1 MKKLFAV
8 IALLFIGGLTV
19 AQNLPAISAEIR
31 PRFNIDNRDFNSNT
45 KSHSYTEMRS
55 RLGADFNAFENLN
68 MFVQVQDSRIWGT
81 EPSTLTNTSN
91 VDLHQAYFQLSDFF
105 KLPLDLKVGRME
117 VKYGPER
124 LIGAVG
130 WSNVGRSFD
139 GAILKYKRNN
149 FTIDFFALK
158 EAESMQLNDTL
169 DASVYGAYSN
179 VKVGESY
186 SIQPFVIYYNSEK
199 ASYPFEN
206 ITAGLYVTG
215 KSGGFFHETEFA
227 YQTGKR
233 KDNVDLKLNAL
244 MAALNLGYNF
254 DAKVKPYVK
263 AGVDYLSGD
272 NDPTDNK
279 VKVFNT
285 LFATNHKY
293 YGYMDYFI
301 NIPADTYGLGLMDIH
316 ASVGLTPFENF
327 GIDVKGHLFNSAE
340 DFVLINGSTTK
351 SFGTEIDITLKYK
364 YNKAV
369 GFEAGLGFFSPGD
382 IFKETRG
389 PDSSTWFYLMSVV
402 AL

>member
-149 FTIDFFALK
+149 SK
-158 EAESMQLNDTL
+158 N
-169 DASVYGAYSN
+169 
-179 VKVGESY
+179 
-186 SIQPFVIYYNSEK
+186 
-199 ASYPFEN
+199 
-206 ITAGLYVTG
+206 
-215 KSGGFFHETEFA
+215 
-227 YQTGKR
+227 
-233 KDNVDLKLNAL
+233 
-244 MAALNLGYNF
+244 
-254 DAKVKPYVK
+254 
-263 AGVDYLSGD
+263 
-272 NDPTDNK
+272 
-279 VKVFNT
+279 
-285 LFATNHKY
+285 
-293 YGYMDYFI
+293 
-301 NIPADTYGLGLMDIH
+301 
-316 ASVGLTPFENF
+316 
-327 GIDVKGHLFNSAE
+327 
-340 DFVLINGSTTK
+340 
-351 SFGTEIDITLKYK
+351 
-364 YNKAV
+364 
-369 GFEAGLGFFSPGD
+369 
-382 IFKETRG
+382 
-389 PDSSTWFYLMSVV
+389 
-402 AL
+402 